1 MFRLSQQL
9 NDELAFNGKVY
20 PLDLSFDNVL
30 VIFDVLNDDSV
41 DDLEKTYVCLNRL
54 TGLSLEELLKMF
66 SPETAFETFKSIF
79 DSCIKI
85 RNRAKR
91 QEYDL
96 LGNPLPEVET
106 DEDDEEPLYSIE
118 HDAEY
123 IYAAFMQ
130 VYRIDLIEVQG
141 ELHWK
146 KFNALLA
153 GLPDNTKMS
162 EIMRIRAW
170 KPSKYDSEAE
180 RGRMRKLKKLF
191 ALPNKS

>member
-9 NDELAFNGKVY
+9 NDELVFNGKVY

-41 DDLEKTYVCLNRL
+41 DDLEKTYICLNRL
-54 TGLSLEELLKMF
+54 TGLALEELLKMF
-66 SPETAFETFKSIF
+66 SPESAFETFKSVF
-79 DSCIKI
+79 ESCIKI
-85 RNRAKR
+85 ENRAKE

-96 LGNPLPEVET
+96 LGNPLPEVEP

-130 VYRIDLIEVQG
+130 VYKIDLIEVQG

-153 GLPDNTKMS
+153 GLPDTTKMS

-170 KPSKYDSEAE
+170 KPTKYDSEAE
-180 RGRMRKLKKLF
+180 KSRMKKLKKLF

>member
-1 MFRLSQQL
+1 LSQQL

-96 LGNPLPEVET
+96 LGNQL
-106 DEDDEEPLYSIE
+106 
-118 HDAEY
+118 
-123 IYAAFMQ
+123 
-130 VYRIDLIEVQG
+130 
-141 ELHWK
+141 
-146 KFNALLA
+146 
-153 GLPDNTKMS
+153 
-162 EIMRIRAW
+162 
-170 KPSKYDSEAE
+170 
-180 RGRMRKLKKLF
+180 
-191 ALPNKS
+191 